1 MFCLH
6 LGLVQS
12 GTSGCGWRWILLDFT
27 SCHHIPDDGAKCK
40 YSLTVIAIPLE
51 SLMCF
56 CRKGLICKFFHVRF
70 IKLLSYG
77 MHGPLSENLFLGN
90 SHISDFISC
99 CNIWYKYDERSSHKR
114 IHTSFRNNV
123 YSTIYKYTVYL
134 LIFLYLICI
143 KLRQCELF
151 TLRS

>member
-90 SHISDFISC
+90 SYISDFISC
-99 CNIWYKYDERSSHKR
+99 CNIWYNMMKDLHIKEFILLFEIMY
-114 IHTSFRNNV
+114 IV
-123 YSTIYKYTVYL
+123 QYTNTLYTYL
-134 LIFLYLICI
+134 YFYI
-143 KLRQCELF
+143 
-151 TLRS
+151 

>member
-1 MFCLH
+1 MFCLL

-12 GTSGCGWRWILLDFT
+12 GTSGCGWRWILLNFT

-90 SHISDFISC
+90 SYISDFISC
-99 CNIWYKYDERSSHKR
+99 CNIWYNMMKDLHIKEFILLFEIMY
-114 IHTSFRNNV
+114 IV
-123 YSTIYKYTVYL
+123 QYTNTLYTYL
-134 LIFLYLICI
+134 YFYI
-143 KLRQCELF
+143 
-151 TLRS
+151 